1 MSMKNPPA
9 GWPRLSSTLFY
20 DNAETAIDW
29 LVEAFGFEVALKV
42 MSHDGKHVLHSQLM
56 FGESLIM
63 VGEGGAHRDPKFGI
77 PCRSPLH
84 LGGANSQC
92 LMLFVDDVDSHCEQ
106 ARAKGAEII
115 AEPTLHDYGPEYWAD
130 RSYGAKDP
138 DGHMWWFT
146 QRVRD
151 PA

>member
-1 MSMKNPPA
+1 MSMKNPPT

-20 DNAETAIDW
+20 DKAEAAIDW
-29 LVEAFGFEVALKV
+29 LVRAFGFELTLKV
-42 MSHDGKHVLHSQLM
+42 MSPDGSHVLHSQLM
-56 FGESLIM
+56 FGEALIM
-63 VGEGGAHRDPKFGI
+63 VGEGGAQREPKFGI

-92 LMLFVDDVDSHCEQ
+92 LMLFVDDVDAHCEQ
-106 ARAKGAEII
+106 ARAAGAEII